1 MATGDLEG
9 ARHSLSAAQRGVEQA
24 GNILFAIGM
33 TYVIADV
40 QVAQGRLRGAIRT
53 YEEALQLAGIHPAAP
68 QPNPILQGTAELYL
82 GLGDLQ
88 HELGNV
94 AAAYDNLQKSESLG
108 EAMALPN
115 LVLSPAFGPSA
126 HQTK

>member
-1 MATGDLEG
+1 
-9 ARHSLSAAQRGVEQA
+9 
-24 GNILFAIGM
+24 
-33 TYVIADV
+33 
-40 QVAQGRLRGAIRT
+40 
-53 YEEALQLAGIHPAAP
+53 
-68 QPNPILQGTAELYL
+68 PNPILQGTAELYL

-115 LVLSPAFGPSA
+115 WSYRLRLVQARIKQSEGDLDRALSLLEAA
-126 HQTK
+126 EHLYYR